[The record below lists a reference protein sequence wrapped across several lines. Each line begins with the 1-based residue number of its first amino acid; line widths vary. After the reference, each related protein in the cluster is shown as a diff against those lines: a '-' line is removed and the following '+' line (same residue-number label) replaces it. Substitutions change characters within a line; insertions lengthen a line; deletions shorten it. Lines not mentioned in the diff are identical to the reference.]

1 MKRNFLDTPLVKL
14 KIHKK
19 DKVMVIAGKDKG
31 RVGEVIRILP
41 ETMRVLVSK
50 INMVTKHKK
59 RTQTEP
65 GGLHKMEAPIHY
77 SNVMLICPKCEKPRR
92 AKVERL
98 QNGDTVRSCR
108 KCGEN
113 IL

>member
-1 MKRNFLDTPLVKL
+1 MSAVKL

-31 RVGEVIRILP
+31 RTGEVLKVYP
-41 ETMRVLVSK
+41 ETLRVLVGK
-50 INMVTKHKK
+50 VNMVTKHKK

-65 GGLHKMEAPIHY
+65 GGLQKMEAPIHY
-77 SNVMLICPKCEKPRR
+77 SNVMLVCPKCEKPTR
-92 AKVERL
+92 AKIEKL
-98 QNGDTVRSCR
+98 ASGELVRSCR

>member
-1 MKRNFLDTPLVKL
+1 MLKL

-31 RVGEVIRILP
+31 RTGEVLKVYP
-41 ETMRVLVSK
+41 ETLRVLVGK
-50 INMVTKHKK
+50 VNIVTKHQK
-59 RTQTEP
+59 RTQADP
-65 GGLHKMEAPIHY
+65 GGLQKKEAPIAY
-77 SNVMLICPKCEKPRR
+77 SNVMLVCPKCEKPTRI
-92 AKVERL
+92 KIDTL
-98 QNGDTVRSCR
+98 QNGDKVRSCR